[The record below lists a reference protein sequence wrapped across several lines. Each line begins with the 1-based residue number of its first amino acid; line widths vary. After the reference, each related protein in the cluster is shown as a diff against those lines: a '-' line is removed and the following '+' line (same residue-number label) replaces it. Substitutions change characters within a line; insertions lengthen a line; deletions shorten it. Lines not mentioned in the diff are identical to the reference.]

1 MEKRRLSCSDFRV
14 RYLVGEIGWHRLY
27 DRTFENFDFSD
38 NRLLQKFLYQK
49 VSEDRWV
56 KGVAL
61 IGDVGVGKTHLL
73 IALYKNRV
81 WEYVYG
87 IERRPVW
94 ISWYEFVIDVRKYG
108 RELLNE
114 VVFDNGIF
122 FVDDFFVRVS
132 EREFEREIIAEF
144 VYRIYD
150 LKKVLCFS
158 SNFEISKVDVDERVK
173 DRLREMVDEVIV
185 RGRSRRDQIE

>member
-1 MEKRRLSCSDFRV
+1 MEEQRLSCPDFRV
-14 RYLVGEIGWHRLY
+14 KYLVGEVGWHRLY

-49 VSEDRWV
+49 ASEGRWM
-56 KGVAL
+56 KGIAL

-87 IERRPVW
+87 VERRPVW
-94 ISWYEFVIDVRKYG
+94 ISWYEFVVDVKKYG

-122 FVDDFFVRVS
+122 FVDDFFVKVM
-132 EREFEREIIAEF
+132 EREFEREVIAEF

-150 LKKVLCFS
+150 LRKVLCFS

-185 RGRSRRDQIE
+185 KGRSRREQIE

>member
-1 MEKRRLSCSDFRV
+1 MEKRGLSCSDFRV

-87 IERRPVW
+87 VERRPVW

-144 VYRIYD
+144 VYRVYD
-150 LKKVLCFS
+150 LRKVLCFS
-158 SNFEISKVDVDERVK
+158 SNFEISRVDVDERVK

>member
-1 MEKRRLSCSDFRV
+1 MEKRGLSCSDFRV

-87 IERRPVW
+87 VERRPVW

-150 LKKVLCFS
+150 LRKVLCFS
-158 SNFEISKVDVDERVK
+158 SNFEISRVDVDERVK